1 MKDMTQGSVTK
12 HLLQMSAFLF
22 VSMLVQT
29 LYLLA
34 DLYWVGSLGKEAIAA
49 VGLSS
54 TLMMVVLAVTQTLG
68 VGTTT
73 VISHAAG
80 QKDQA
85 RAELVFNQSFVLS
98 MLVGLALSI
107 CAFLLRDWYG
117 RSLSADAPTAAL
129 TKSYLSWFIPAL
141 MLQFP
146 LVALGSALR
155 ATGIVKPAVAVQVL
169 SVLLNIALAPLFIFG
184 LGPVP
189 RLGVAGAALATFLS
203 VLVANVLLAAYYV
216 RSYRYLRFR
225 FSLLGPQIKIWWA
238 MLKVGLPAGAEFAL
252 MSVYIVLVY
261 AIIRRF
267 GAEAQAGFGVGARVM
282 QAMFLPT
289 MALSFA
295 VGPVVGQNFGG
306 RRADRVRSS
315 FYSALG
321 ISTVLMVLL
330 TLIAQI
336 APALLIRAFSK
347 DPGVIAFGGDYLRII
362 SFNFVA
368 VGIAFTTSSVFQ
380 GIGNTVPPL
389 VSSMTRLLLFALPAV
404 VLSHRPDFQIRYV
417 WYLSVV
423 STLFQAVANL
433 LLIQRE
439 FRRKLVFEETPGLA
453 VASGGAASIG

>member
-12 HLLQMSAFLF
+12 HLLHMSTFLF

-80 QKDQA
+80 RKDQPQ
-85 RAELVFNQSFVLS
+85 AELAFNQSFVLS
-98 MLVGLALSI
+98 VLVGLALSL

-117 RSLSADAPTAAL
+117 KAVSADAATAAL
-129 TKSYLSWFIPAL
+129 TKIYLFWFIPAL

-146 LVALGSALR
+146 LVALSSALR
-155 ATGIVKPAVAVQVL
+155 ATGIIKPAVAVQVL
-169 SVLLNIALAPLFIFG
+169 SVLLNIVLAPLLIFG
-184 LGPVP
+184 IGPSP
-189 RLGVAGAALATFLS
+189 KLGVSGAALATFIS
-203 VLVANVLLAAYYV
+203 ILVANVLLAIYYV

-225 FSLLGPQIKIWWA
+225 SAQFAPRFGVWWS
-238 MLKVGLPAGAEFAL
+238 MLKIGLPAGAEFAL
-252 MSVYIVLVY
+252 MSVYIVVVY
-261 AIIRRF
+261 VIIRPF

-282 QAMFLPT
+282 QAMFLPV

-306 RRADRVRSS
+306 RRADRVRSA
-315 FYSALG
+315 FYSALW
-321 ISTVLMVLL
+321 ISSALMLVL
-330 TLIAQI
+330 TLLAQL
-336 APALLIRAFSK
+336 APHALIRAFSN
-347 DPGVIAFGGDYLRII
+347 DPGVMAFGGDYLRII

-368 VGIAFTTSSVFQ
+368 AGIAFTTSSVFQ
-380 GIGNTVPPL
+380 GIGNTIPSL
-389 VSSMTRLLLFALPAV
+389 VSSMTRLLLFAMPALL
-404 VLSHRPDFQIRYV
+404 LSRTTGFEIRYV
-417 WYLSVV
+417 WYLSVA
-423 STLFQAVANL
+423 SIFFQACLNL
-433 LLIQRE
+433 LLLQRE
-439 FRRKLVFEETPGLA
+439 LRKKLVFPETETIAATPT
-453 VASGGAASIG
+453 VA